1 MRGKIRDAIIYGH
14 ALGKRRP
21 EINRRR
27 LRGLFS
33 AQPPQPGS
41 RESDIRKCRMTTQ
54 QAHAQSYEF
63 VWFVRNIIRSSNRG
77 PPRCALK
84 AFFVY
89 TRASEWSVL
98 VRAYRCL
105 PAYVC
110 LSVCLDVYD
119 MSTRNSVISKSM
131 RVQWLIWPGGN
142 YNSRT
147 LRNAGEWAKEGQGC
161 PLLLRKSNCSSIS
174 PFCLLITILTI
185 IIHITKYIQ

>member
-1 MRGKIRDAIIYGH
+1 MHVKIRDAIIYCH

-77 PPRCALK
+77 PTRCALK
-84 AFFVY
+84 AFFVH

-110 LSVCLDVYD
+110 VSVCL
-119 MSTRNSVISKSM
+119 S
-131 RVQWLIWPGGN
+131 
-142 YNSRT
+142 
-147 LRNAGEWAKEGQGC
+147 GC
-161 PLLLRKSNCSSIS
+161 V
-174 PFCLLITILTI
+174 
-185 IIHITKYIQ
+185 